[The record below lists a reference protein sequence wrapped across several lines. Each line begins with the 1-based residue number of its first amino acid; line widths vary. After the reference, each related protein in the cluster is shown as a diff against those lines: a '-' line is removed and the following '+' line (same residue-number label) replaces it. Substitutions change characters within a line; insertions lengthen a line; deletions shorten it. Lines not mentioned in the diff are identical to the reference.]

1 MYVYQDKNK
10 YFAQIADGT
19 EEISVKELSDLGA
32 NDLRPGFR
40 GIHFSAKKKDL
51 YRINYRCS
59 LISRVLAP
67 LKVFKCFGQ
76 EDLYRRATSIRWQ
89 DFFQEHNTFAVF
101 ANVSNSNVKHS
112 KYAALRVKDAV
123 LDEFR
128 KITGKRPGINT
139 LNPDVWISLHMEN
152 NRATI
157 SIDVSGGPLHKR
169 GYRKETVETPMNE
182 SLAAAIIRLSGWQGD
197 KRLYDPMCGSGT
209 LLCESLI
216 RCCRIPPGFLRK
228 KFGFEFLPDFDKAA
242 WRKERDAA
250 VKEIRG
256 LPKRTIYGSDISE
269 KAIAASR
276 TNLACFK
283 DGRKVNLRR
292 IDFRDL
298 EGAEDAVIVCN
309 PPYGIRRKETEDLG
323 VFYKSLGDFLKQKCK
338 GSTAYI
344 YFGEREFIKKIGLRS
359 SWKKP
364 LKNGGLDGRLVKYE
378 LY

>member
-1 MYVYQDKNK
+1 
-10 YFAQIADGT
+10 
-19 EEISVKELSDLGA
+19 
-32 NDLRPGFR
+32 
-40 GIHFSAKKKDL
+40 
-51 YRINYRCS
+51 
-59 LISRVLAP
+59 
-67 LKVFKCFGQ
+67 
-76 EDLYRRATSIRWQ
+76 
-89 DFFQEHNTFAVF
+89 
-101 ANVSNSNVKHS
+101 
-112 KYAALRVKDAV
+112 
-123 LDEFR
+123 
-128 KITGKRPGINT
+128 
-139 LNPDVWISLHMEN
+139 
-152 NRATI
+152 
-157 SIDVSGGPLHKR
+157 
-169 GYRKETVETPMNE
+169 MNE

-197 KRLYDPMCGSGT
+197 KRLFDPMCGSGT